1 RKTSRARS
9 GVSEPRRACIRP
21 PSVQAGL
28 MAPATI
34 DALVTGATGF
44 VGANVARELLR
55 EGATVRVLA
64 RPGGDRR
71 AIEGL
76 QVEVCEGD
84 LIDPASVRRAG
95 QGAARGLP

>member
-1 RKTSRARS
+1 
-9 GVSEPRRACIRP
+9 
-21 PSVQAGL
+21 
-28 MAPATI
+28 MAPPTT

-76 QVEVCEGD
+76 KLDVYDGD
-84 LIDPASVRRAG
+84 LTDAASVR
-95 QGAARGLP
+95 PK